1 MRKHVLATAAFCA
14 AATLGTAA
22 LTTAT
27 AATPAATPA
36 GAPVPAK
43 PRTADFNGDGYP
55 DLAIGAHTATVN
67 GIKGAGVVTVAY
79 GSAGGLKLDTATVV
93 SRATPGVPGDP
104 AENDKWRAIS
114 GFGDL
119 DGDGYDDLLV
129 RHREST
135 LVLWGGKAG
144 LTGASTAVTGSG
156 TAADPKVL
164 AGFHGVGDVNGD
176 GTDDLVTRGH
186 DGAEYGVSVFLGPLD
201 RATGKA
207 AKVWHRNTQRV
218 DGFSVG
224 ISLYVGDMTGD
235 RTDDIVLTGL
245 GGPGLVLKGGAAG
258 LAPGAKLQMDGSGGA
273 GTFGDLDKDG
283 YQDLVIGLG
292 GRVSVQYGGPNG
304 ASTTRPRGI
313 YGQDQRGIPGV
324 EQSGDGWG
332 NAVSIADTNRDGY
345 PDLLVGAP
353 GKSGNQLGEEHSG
366 SLTVL
371 FGSSGGG
378 FGGTGGG
385 QYLDQNTR
393 GIPSTSEY
401 QDRFG
406 AAVVAIDGDKDGNP
420 EVYVGGH
427 GEDGYTGRVWKLH
440 TSATGLTGTGAT
452 SFGLTAL
459 GGPAG
464 WANFGYRLLG

>member
-1 MRKHVLATAAFCA
+1 MRKHLLTTAAVCVATA
-14 AATLGTAA
+14 LGAAA
-22 LTTAT
+22 LT
-27 AATPAATPA
+27 PAAA
-36 GAPVPAK
+36 AAAPVPE
-43 PRTADFNGDGYP
+43 PRTADFDGDGYP

-67 GIKGAGVVTVAY
+67 GLKGAGVVTVAY
-79 GSAGGLKLDTATVV
+79 GSAGGLKYDTATVV

-104 AENDKWRAIS
+104 AENGRWRAIS

-144 LTGASTAVTGSG
+144 ITGASTPVTGSG

-164 AGFHGVGDVNGD
+164 PGFHGLGDVNGD

-186 DGAEYGVSVFLGPLD
+186 DGTEYGVSVFLGPLD
-201 RATGKA
+201 RKTGRA

-245 GGPGLVLKGGAAG
+245 GGPGMVLKGGAAG
-258 LAPGAKLQMDGSGGA
+258 LAPGARLQMDGSGGA

-283 YQDLVIGLG
+283 HQDLVIGLG
-292 GRVSVQYGGPNG
+292 GKISVQYGGPG
-304 ASTTRPRGI
+304 RRQHDEARGI

-324 EQSGDGWG
+324 EQSGEGWG
-332 NAVSIADTNRDGY
+332 NAVGIADTNRDGY

-353 GKSGNQLGEEHSG
+353 GKSGNQLGEEGSG

-371 FGSSGGG
+371 FGSASGG
-378 FGGTGGG
+378 FG
-385 QYLDQNTR
+385 
-393 GIPSTSEY
+393 
-401 QDRFG
+401 
-406 AAVVAIDGDKDGNP
+406 
-420 EVYVGGH
+420 
-427 GEDGYTGRVWKLH
+427 
-440 TSATGLTGTGAT
+440 GTGAT

-464 WANFGYRLLG
+464 WANFGLGLAG